1 MTTAL
6 PTYTN
11 MYQDANGLW
20 IKTTD
25 YYPPTP
31 ADGDDMTW
39 DESTLSRDTALLS
52 ESALAKV
59 WADDDDELENDGY
72 LALFIE
78 VRAQKL
84 MIDRL
89 QNEMHGLAAQV
100 VELRERDNFFDGVLK
115 GMSDTIQNMPNA
127 NRGNLL
133 AQIADLRE
141 KVQAWEGDS

>member
-1 MTTAL
+1 MPLSFIDSTTGENL
-6 PTYTN
+6 
-11 MYQDANGLW
+11 M
-20 IKTTD
+20 
-25 YYPPTP
+25 PPPVTSAIP

-39 DESTLSRDTALLS
+39 DELTLSRDTALLS
-52 ESALAKV
+52 ESALAKL

-100 VELRERDNFFDGVLK
+100 VELRE
-115 GMSDTIQNMPNA
+115 
-127 NRGNLL
+127 
-133 AQIADLRE
+133 

>member
-1 MTTAL
+1 
-6 PTYTN
+6 

-59 WADDDDELENDGY
+59 WADDDSLGTDTVPTYG
-72 LALFIE
+72 AL
-78 VRAQKL
+78 VATVY
-84 MIDRL
+84 RL

-100 VELRERDNFFDGVLK
+100 VELRERDNFFDGVLRR
-115 GMSDTIQNMPNA
+115 MSDTIQNMPNA
-127 NRGNLL
+127 NRDNLL

>member
-59 WADDDDELENDGY
+59 WADDGDAPPTY
-72 LALFIE
+72 AAL
-78 VRAQKL
+78 VATVY
-84 MIDRL
+84 RL

-100 VELRERDNFFDGVLK
+100 VELRERLEQWD
-115 GMSDTIQNMPNA
+115 
-127 NRGNLL
+127 
-133 AQIADLRE
+133 
-141 KVQAWEGDS
+141 GDS